1 MQFVC
6 TLGVASASQGRRNVA
21 VTTTILHF
29 CQAMLRRMAS
39 KSCYLPGSSAAAER
53 VALLRDMCEYSKMPT
68 MQYPVP
74 SDFPSAVGFPVRRV
88 AKTTWL

>member
-6 TLGVASASQGRRNVA
+6 TLGVASASQEGRNVA

-29 CQAMLRRMAS
+29 CQVMLRRVAS

-53 VALLRDMCEYSKMPT
+53 VALLRDMRECSKMPT
-68 MQYPVP
+68 MQYPVL
-74 SDFPSAVGFPVRRV
+74 SDFPSAAGLRVRMV
-88 AKTTWL
+88 AKTT